1 MNTEQATKEIRQM
14 IDREFSHQD
23 HKSPDGTEYIKI
35 SKDYLVDMIVKQME
49 HATATSI
56 AQAIAE
62 ERERVVGEIAHRE
75 MKYWINVFDSTPVR
89 KIPLEADNIA
99 KNFAR
104 IEVARWNKVLAN
116 K

>member
-1 MNTEQATKEIRQM
+1 MTNTKEREKTQQDTLLLEQIYKGEKYVIFDSIKNKVHIIPDKKFKEIIEGERQ
-14 IDREFSHQD
+14 
-23 HKSPDGTEYIKI
+23 
-35 SKDYLVDMIVKQME
+35 
-49 HATATSI
+49 
-56 AQAIAE
+56 QAIAE